1 MKPVSRGRARL
12 GRVIRDAVVA
22 LVTAWS
28 LLALAGYAILGA
40 AGDWIA
46 SIGVTDGWLAS
57 GGTLVDQFGG
67 PVVAILWLLGMLVIL
82 GAMAV
87 IRRFAT

>member
-1 MKPVSRGRARL
+1 MRLETRSKARL
-12 GRVIRDAVVA
+12 GRIVCYAVVA
-22 LVTAWS
+22 LVVAWS

-46 SIGVTDGWLAS
+46 SLGVADGWLAS
-57 GGTLVDQFGG
+57 GGTLVDQVGG
-67 PVVAILWLLGMLVIL
+67 PVIAILWLLGMFVIL